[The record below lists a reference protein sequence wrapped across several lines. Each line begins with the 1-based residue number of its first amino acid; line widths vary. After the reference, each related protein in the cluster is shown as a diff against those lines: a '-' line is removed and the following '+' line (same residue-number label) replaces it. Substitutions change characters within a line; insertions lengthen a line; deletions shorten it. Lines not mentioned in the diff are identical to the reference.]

1 MRRVRGSSSRSG
13 SPRTQNEGNV
23 PPRVVRISGPQL
35 LQALRGGQPG
45 NRNAVKALEWLDTF
59 DLSNPESIDLFLR
72 EVIRATW
79 EGRLGTRAAGAL
91 NGSLRLLLEHLALP
105 ALERRIEELEK
116 AREVK
121 A

>member
-1 MRRVRGSSSRSG
+1 MKSNRRSKGSRSASKVLG
-13 SPRTQNEGNV
+13 TQNNPSTSRKRHSGAPAGNE
-23 PPRVVRISGPQL
+23 
-35 LQALRGGQPG
+35 
-45 NRNAVKALEWLDTF
+45 NAKKSLAWLDTF

-105 ALERRIEELEK
+105 ALEHRIVELEK
-116 AREVK
+116 RGLK
-121 A
+121 S